1 MTITIVVKTLADD
14 FTNGTQRIGALV
26 GFINLTVLL
35 SIWQERLGIT
45 TLSLFGSSFL
55 VYGVIIL
62 LVGHY
67 DRIIREKIIKK

>member
-45 TLSLFGSSFL
+45 ALSLFGSSFL

>member
-1 MTITIVVKTLADD
+1 MTLLEVAKRMGDD
-14 FTNGTQRIGALV
+14 FTNGTHRISALV

-45 TLSLFGSSFL
+45 TLSLFGSSFI
-55 VYGVIIL
+55 VYGAIIL
-62 LVGHY
+62 LIGRY